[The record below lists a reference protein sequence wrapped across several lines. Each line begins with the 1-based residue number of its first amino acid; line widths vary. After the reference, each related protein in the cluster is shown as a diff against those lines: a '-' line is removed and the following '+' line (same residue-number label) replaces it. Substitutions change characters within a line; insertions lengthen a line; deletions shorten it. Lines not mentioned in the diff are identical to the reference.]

1 MKAYELME
9 HLYGKSGQKLTQT
22 CDTIKIGDAE
32 CEIKKVA
39 VCCLATVDV
48 IKQAAAW
55 GADLLITHEP
65 TFYDHM
71 DNKNDKDAVVAK
83 KWKIFRLKQGI

>member
-1 MKAYELME
+1 ME

-22 CDTIKIGDAE
+22 CDTIKIGDAG
-32 CEIKKVA
+32 CELKRFA
-39 VCCLATVDV
+39 VGCIATVDV

-71 DNKNDKDAVVAK
+71 DNKNNTDAVVAK
-83 KWKIFRLKQGI
+83 KWEILLESKMA